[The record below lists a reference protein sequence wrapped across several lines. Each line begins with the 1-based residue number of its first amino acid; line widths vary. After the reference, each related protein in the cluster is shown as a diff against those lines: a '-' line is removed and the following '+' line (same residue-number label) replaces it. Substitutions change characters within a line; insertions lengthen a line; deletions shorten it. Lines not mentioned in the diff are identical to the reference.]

1 MDLGLRGKVAFVAA
15 ATKGLGRACAEAL
28 ASEGASVAI
37 CARNKENV
45 ERAAKEI
52 ERSTGASRVLPVVA
66 DVGVAADCERAVKE
80 TVAGFGGLHVMIA
93 NGGGPPP
100 GRFEEL
106 DEEKWRVA
114 VEGTLLSCARLFRA
128 ALPPMKAAKWG
139 RMLVITSNTVREPA
153 TGLLLS
159 NAIRPGIAGL
169 CKTLSKELGQYG
181 ITVNNVAPGLFDT
194 ERLAHVFEKASE
206 AGGITFEEA
215 RIAGLKTIPL
225 GRFGDTKELA
235 RVVAFLASEAA
246 SYVSGQTIAVDGG
259 KMACI

>member
-1 MDLGLRGKVAFVAA
+1 MDLGLRGKIAFVAA
-15 ATKGLGRACAEAL
+15 ATKGLGRAAAEAL
-28 ASEGASVAI
+28 AAEGANLAI
-37 CARNKENV
+37 CARTKEHV

-52 ERSTGASRVLPVVA
+52 AQASGVRVVPVVA
-66 DVGVAADCERAVKE
+66 DVGSASDCARAVKE
-80 TVAGFGGLHVMIA
+80 TLDAFGALHVMIA

-106 DEEKWRVA
+106 DEDKWRIA
-114 VEGTLLSCARLFRA
+114 VEGTLLSVARLFRA
-128 ALPPMKAAKWG
+128 ALEPMKRAKWG

-169 CKTLSKELGQYG
+169 CKTLSKELGAYG

-194 ERLAHVFEKASE
+194 ERLAHVFDKASE

-215 RIAGLKTIPL
+215 RLAALKTIPL
-225 GRFGDTKELA
+225 GRFGDTAELG
-235 RVVAFLASEAA
+235 RVMAFLASEAA
-246 SYVSGQTIAVDGG
+246 SYVSGQTIVVDGG
-259 KMACI
+259 KMASL

>member
-28 ASEGASVAI
+28 ASEGAGVAI
-37 CARNKENV
+37 CARTKEHV

-52 ERSTGASRVLPVVA
+52 AQSTGARVIPIVA

-80 TVAGFGGLHVMIA
+80 TLAAFGALHVMIA

-114 VEGTLLSCARLFRA
+114 IDGTLLSTARLFRA
-128 ALPPMKAAKWG
+128 ALPPMKEAKWG

-169 CKTLSKELGQYG
+169 CKTLSKELGGYG

-194 ERLAHVFEKASE
+194 ERLAHVFEKSSE

-225 GRFGDTKELA
+225 GRFGDTKELG

-246 SYVSGQTIAVDGG
+246 SYVSGQTIVVDGG
-259 KMACI
+259 KMASL

>member
-28 ASEGASVAI
+28 AAEGASVAI
-37 CARNKENV
+37 CARTKASV
-45 ERAAKEI
+45 EQAAKEM
-52 ERSTGASRVLPVVA
+52 EKTAGARVLPVVA
-66 DVGVAADCERAVKE
+66 DVSKADDCERAVRE
-80 TVAGFGGLHVMIA
+80 TLAAFGGLHVMVA

-106 DEEKWRVA
+106 DDDKWRIA
-114 VEGTLLSCARLFRA
+114 FEGTLMSCVRLFRA
-128 ALPPMKAAKWG
+128 ALPPMKQAKWG
-139 RMLVITSNTVREPA
+139 RMMVITSSTVREP
-153 TGLLLS
+153 TNGLLLS

-169 CKTLSKELGQYG
+169 CKTLSKELGPHG
-181 ITVNNVAPGLFDT
+181 ITVNNVAPGLYDT

-206 AGGITFEEA
+206 SGGITFEEA

-225 GRFGDTKELA
+225 GRFGDTHELG

-246 SYVSGQTIAVDGG
+246 SYVSGQTIIVDGG
-259 KMACI
+259 KGASL